1 MKKIIICLAAVA
13 VVFAASLTSA
23 AAAETFEVSSNTF
36 AVDGMRY
43 RFSERSFTYQNE
55 TYIPLDDV
63 LHLFGYSVGW
73 DYEQSKTRR
82 SRTTEGSAR

>member
-1 MKKIIICLAAVA
+1 MKKIITCFAAV
-13 VVFAASLTSA
+13 VLVFAASLTSA

-43 RFSERSFTYQNE
+43 RFSERSFTYLNE
-55 TYIPLDDV
+55 TYIPFDDV
-63 LHLFGYSVGW
+63 LHLFGYSVAGTT
-73 DYEQSKTRR
+73 SKTRR

>member
-1 MKKIIICLAAVA
+1 MKKLIIC
-13 VVFAASLTSA
+13 FAAAALVFGDTIASA
-23 AAAETFEVSSNTF
+23 AAAETFEVSSNTS